1 MIEIRCVRHGKGI
14 LRSPILLARAE
25 RVPHNSRLHSLG
37 GAKYPRKLWVLG
49 IRRKEGGRVFDF
61 EETSSTVV
69 QIVVDR
75 SGKALLV
82 IVLCD
87 LCRVTQTGSFRT
99 GLARKVGQPRL
110 LPLDGLCGLFI
121 NYERP
126 GRMACA
132 GYLDEPVD
140 IGCPR
145 CNLTPVERHE
155 RYPVTIEL
163 LAHPSP
169 YPDRRSRFVSRK
181 KRDVRNDRP
190 SDSPA
195 QTSDNRWLR
204 VWVLYFTRCR
214 YNAKIHYSTRAVPR
228 YKICHDTQRL
238 TARGYRSF
246 GSQCLCQDHRDGCP
260 RVLVS

>member
-1 MIEIRCVRHGKGI
+1 M
-14 LRSPILLARAE
+14 
-25 RVPHNSRLHSLG
+25 
-37 GAKYPRKLWVLG
+37 
-49 IRRKEGGRVFDF
+49 
-61 EETSSTVV
+61 
-69 QIVVDR
+69 
-75 SGKALLV
+75 
-82 IVLCD
+82 VLCD
-87 LCRVTQTGSFRT
+87 PCRVTQTGSFRT
-99 GLARKVGQPRL
+99 GLARKVRQPRL

-145 CNLTPVERHE
+145 CNLTPVGRHE
-155 RYPVTIEL
+155 RYPVMPVTIEL
-163 LAHPSP
+163 LAHQPLSGPSR
-169 YPDRRSRFVSRK
+169 RRSRFVSRK
-181 KRDVRNDRP
+181 KNVTSETIDRAIP
-190 SDSPA
+190 LLK
-195 QTSDNRWLR
+195 TSDNRWLR

-214 YNAKIHYSTRAVPR
+214 YNGKIHYSTRAVPR

-246 GSQCLCQDHRDGCP
+246 GSQCVCQDHQDGCP